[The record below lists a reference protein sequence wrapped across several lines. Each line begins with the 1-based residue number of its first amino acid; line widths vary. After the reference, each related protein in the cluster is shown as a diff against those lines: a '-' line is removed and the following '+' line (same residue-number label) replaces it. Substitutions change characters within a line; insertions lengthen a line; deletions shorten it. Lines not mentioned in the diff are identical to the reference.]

1 MLKLLYV
8 FVRLFSRKVVPVIH
22 THQLIQEWRVFLPLP
37 ILANVLIFVKKK
49 KKVHFSFNNF
59 IINKVNF
66 FYWFHD
72 YSKSFICLI
81 NILEVQKRTEI
92 NRGTIVC
99 SSFIL
104 SSVFTFV
111 VFVYTSFYFSS
122 YSLFTSAI

>member
-49 KKVHFSFNNF
+49 KKF
-59 IINKVNF
+59 IFLLTILLLIRLIF